1 MLQSIGLGAI
11 AGVVPVYLGILA
23 ALFLGKVLPRTWE
36 GGLIGVANGVLV
48 YLFFDLMHEATEQT
62 GARDLVSWLVFLG
75 SLGVSFVGLVA
86 LESSQV
92 FGARTGSRLLSLPY
106 MIAVGMGLHNLGEG
120 LAIGASYASGEYTLS
135 ALLVAGFGLH
145 NGTEGFGIVGAAGKT
160 PMSWRDVVLLGLIAG
175 VPTCLGTFLSGQG
188 VSSYFS
194 ICFYSLAAGS
204 LLYVVLSLTVMSYTA
219 SRRVQ
224 VASGIFAGITIM
236 YVTAMVLTLV
246 SGVRS

>member
-1 MLQSIGLGAI
+1 MLDVIALGAV
-11 AGVVPVYLGILA
+11 AGLFPVYLGILA
-23 ALFLGKVLPRTWE
+23 ALYLGRVLPRTWE

-62 GARDLVSWLVFLG
+62 GARDPISWLVFLG

-92 FGARTGSRLLSLPY
+92 FGARAGNRILPLPY

-120 LAIGASYASGEYTLS
+120 LAIGASYAGGQYTLS

-160 PMSWRDVVLLGLIAG
+160 PISWRDVLLLGLIAG
-175 VPTCLGTFLSGQG
+175 LPTCVGTFLSGQG

-194 ICFYSLAAGS
+194 ICFYALAAGS

-219 SRRVQ
+219 TRRLQ
-224 VASGIFAGITIM
+224 VSAGMFAGIAIM
-236 YVTAMVLTLV
+236 YLTAMLLTLI
-246 SGVRS
+246 SGVHS

>member
-1 MLQSIGLGAI
+1 MREVVGLGAV
-11 AGVVPVYLGILA
+11 AGLIPVYLGILA
-23 ALFLGKVLPRTWE
+23 ALYLGKVLPRTWE

-62 GARDLVSWLVFLG
+62 GARDPISWLVFLG
-75 SLGVSFVGLVA
+75 SLGISFVGLVA

-92 FGARTGSRLLSLPY
+92 FGARAGNRILSLPY

-120 LAIGASYASGEYTLS
+120 LAIGASYAGGEYTLS

-160 PMSWRDVVLLGLIAG
+160 SISWRDVALLGLIAG
-175 VPTCLGTFLSGQG
+175 LPTCVGTFLSGQG

-194 ICFYSLAAGS
+194 ISFYALAAGS

-219 SRRVQ
+219 TRRVQ
-224 VASGIFAGITIM
+224 VSAGIFTGIAIM
-236 YVTAMVLTLV
+236 YLTAMILTLV

>member
-1 MLQSIGLGAI
+1 MVNVIGLGAI
-11 AGVVPVYLGILA
+11 AGLIPVYLGILA

-62 GARDLVSWLVFLG
+62 GARDVTSWVVFLG
-75 SLGVSFVGLVA
+75 SLGGSFVGLVA

-92 FGARTGSRLLSLPY
+92 FGGRSGNRMLSLPY

-160 PMSWRDVVLLGLIAG
+160 PMSWRDVFLLGLIAG
-175 VPTCLGTFLSGQG
+175 LPTCVGTFLSGQG

-194 ICFYSLAAGS
+194 ICFYALAAGS

-219 SRRVQ
+219 TRRVQ
-224 VASGIFAGITIM
+224 VAAGIFAGISLM
-236 YVTAMVLTLV
+236 YVTAMVLALV

>member
-1 MLQSIGLGAI
+1 MLELIGLGAV
-11 AGVVPVYLGILA
+11 AGVLPVYVGILA
-23 ALFLGKVLPRTWE
+23 ALFLGKMLPRTWE
-36 GGLIGVANGVLV
+36 GGLIGVATGVLV

-62 GARDLVSWLVFLG
+62 GARDPVSWMVFLG

-92 FGARTGSRLLSLPY
+92 FGGRSGSRVLSLPY

-160 PMSWRDVVLLGLIAG
+160 PISWRDVFLLGLIAG
-175 VPTCLGTFLSGQG
+175 VPTCVGTFLSGHG
-188 VSSYFS
+188 VSPYFS

-219 SRRVQ
+219 TRRVQ
-224 VASGIFAGITIM
+224 VAAGMFAGVSFM
-236 YVTAMVLTLV
+236 YITAMVLTLV
-246 SGVRS
+246 GGVRS

>member
-1 MLQSIGLGAI
+1 MLDVVGLGAV
-11 AGVVPVYLGILA
+11 AGLIPVYLGILA
-23 ALFLGKVLPRTWE
+23 ALYLGKVLPRTWE

-62 GARDLVSWLVFLG
+62 GARDPISWLVFLG
-75 SLGVSFVGLVA
+75 SLGISFVGLVA

-92 FGARTGSRLLSLPY
+92 FGARAGNRILSLPY

-120 LAIGASYASGEYTLS
+120 LAIGASYAGGEYTLS

-160 PMSWRDVVLLGLIAG
+160 SISWRDVALLGLIAG
-175 VPTCLGTFLSGQG
+175 LPTCVGTFLSGQG

-194 ICFYSLAAGS
+194 ISFYALAAGS
-204 LLYVVLSLTVMSYTA
+204 LLYVV
-219 SRRVQ
+219 
-224 VASGIFAGITIM
+224 
-236 YVTAMVLTLV
+236 
-246 SGVRS
+246 